1 MSRRVEPVRK
11 SVRDQYVDLL
21 AGYDQAAGSGAAAAL
36 KYLDRTLKGQ
46 QSLPNAVKFFAFD
59 LVARTTA
66 ELGLW
71 ERCAEAVAAGL
82 DQLPAAEA
90 DLGAELRQAMPT
102 MALWERGIAAR
113 MELGE
118 FEAALALCDDAIAR
132 GLGAHF
138 QARRDSLDWA
148 R

>member
-11 SVRDQYVDLL
+11 SVKDAHADLV
-21 AGYDQAAGSGAAAAL
+21 AGHRQASLSGTASAL
-36 KYLDRTLKGQ
+36 KYLERTLAAQ
-46 QSLPNAVKFFAFD
+46 HSLPNAVKCFAYD
-59 LVARTTA
+59 LVAETTA
-66 ELGLW
+66 QLGLW
-71 ERCAEAVAAGL
+71 QRCAAAVSAGL
-82 DQLPAAEA
+82 EHLPAAQE

-113 MELGE
+113 MELGDFAGAVE
-118 FEAALALCDDAIAR
+118 LCEDAMSR

-138 QARRDSLDWA
+138 EAKRDSLSWA